1 MSADAKKLA
10 DGLVHEIKNPL
21 STLRINLTLLKEDIA
36 SDPALH
42 RRVELLESE
51 VERLDTILEDFLRYA
66 GTREL
71 RIAEHD
77 LAAVVGEMGEFLG
90 PGFQRDGCALEIDV
104 AAGPVSIDAARFK
117 QALLNVLLNAQ
128 QAVEPGGSVR
138 VSSRRTGRGVE
149 IEVRDDGRGIDA
161 GERERVF
168 DVYYSGSGTGS
179 GLGLP
184 TARRILQDHGGGL
197 ELESEPGVGT
207 LVRLWL
213 PAR

>member
-1 MSADAKKLA
+1 MSGEAKRLA

-36 SDPALH
+36 SDPWLH

-51 VERLDTILEDFLRYA
+51 VARLDTILEDFLRYA
-66 GTREL
+66 GTRAL
-71 RIAEHD
+71 RLADHD

-104 AAGPVSIDAARFK
+104 AACPVRIDAGRFK

-128 QAVEPGGSVR
+128 EAVEPGGAVR
-138 VSSRRTGRGVE
+138 VTSRRTERG
-149 IEVRDDGRGIDA
+149 IELRVRDDGRGIGPA
-161 GERERVF
+161 ERARVF

-184 TARRILQDHGGGL
+184 TARRILEDHGGGL
-197 ELESEPGVGT
+197 ELESEPGAGT
-207 LVRLWL
+207 LVTLWL